1 MGAKRMC
8 RFTELHIGQHS
19 LTLQQATTRQGDNV
33 MRLLCDKIQQKFV
46 PQRNNGF
53 LGNIEQY
60 NVTGDNLLALKW
72 CPPLVATVV
81 ACAHGSAQKNLCF
94 RSASSARSHRV
105 VPVLAVFYLH
115 LRRDFRKCSKF
126 LRRCVLL

>member
-1 MGAKRMC
+1 
-8 RFTELHIGQHS
+8 
-19 LTLQQATTRQGDNV
+19 

-46 PQRNNGF
+46 PQRNNGS

-81 ACAHGSAQKNLCF
+81 ACAHGSAQKTYVLGLQVLQEVIELCLF
-94 RSASSARSHRV
+94 
-105 VPVLAVFYLH
+105 
-115 LRRDFRKCSKF
+115 
-126 LRRCVLL
+126 